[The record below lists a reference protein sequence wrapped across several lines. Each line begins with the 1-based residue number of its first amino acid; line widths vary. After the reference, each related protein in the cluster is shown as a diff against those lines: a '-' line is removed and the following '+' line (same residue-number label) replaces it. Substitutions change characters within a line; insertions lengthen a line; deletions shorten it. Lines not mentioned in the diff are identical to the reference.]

1 MLFKL
6 KKHQALLSAICIAA
20 LFGAAYFYIADKE
33 PAIAKPQSPQPTVS
47 RPAFSLPD
55 LEGKKRYIKE
65 WDGKHIVL
73 NFWAT
78 WCPPC
83 RKEIPEF
90 IHLQEKYGDKNL
102 QFIGVA
108 IDDAEAVKQYA
119 FEMGINYPTLIA
131 EIEGVNLARRY
142 GNRIGAL
149 PFSVIIN
156 PKGQIIARQAG
167 ILSNQK
173 ILSLTG
179 LQTL

>member
-1 MLFKL
+1 L
-6 KKHQALLSAICIAA
+6 KKHQTLFSLICIAI
-20 LFGAAYFYIADKE
+20 LFGATYFYIADQE
-33 PAIAKPQSPQPTVS
+33 PTIAKSPSPQPTAS

-55 LEGKKRYIKE
+55 LDGKTRHIKE
-65 WDGKHIVL
+65 WDGKYIVL

-119 FEMGINYPTLIA
+119 FEMGINYPSLIA
-131 EIEGVNLARRY
+131 EAEGISLAQQY

-156 PKGQIIARQAG
+156 PDGQIISRQAG
-167 ILSNQK
+167 ILSSQK
-173 ILSLTG
+173 ILNLTG
-179 LQTL
+179 LQTQ

>member
-6 KKHQALLSAICIAA
+6 KKDKTLISAICIAILLSA
-20 LFGAAYFYIADKE
+20 SYFYIAHQE
-33 PAIAKPQSPQPTVS
+33 PAIAKSPSPQSQAS
-47 RPAFSLPD
+47 RPPFSLPD
-55 LEGKKRYIKE
+55 LEGKTRHIKE
-65 WDGKHIVL
+65 WDGKYIVL

-108 IDDAEAVKQYA
+108 IDDAEAVRQYA

-131 EIEGVNLARRY
+131 EIEGVNLAQRY

-149 PFSVIIN
+149 PYSVIIS

-173 ILSLTG
+173 ILNLTV
-179 LQTL
+179 LQTQ